1 MRKVFVGMLSK
12 TAVEEDV
19 NIMFQQF
26 GTIEEV
32 TVLRDVD
39 GRSKGCAFV
48 KFSTRQ
54 EAQQAINDM
63 HGSKIMPVYY
73 IVTL

>member
-1 MRKVFVGMLSK
+1 M
-12 TAVEEDV
+12 EEDV

>member
-1 MRKVFVGMLSK
+1 MLSK
-12 TAVEEDV
+12 MAVEDDV
-19 NIMFQQF
+19 TIMFQPF
-26 GTIEEV
+26 GNIEEV

-63 HGSKIMPVYY
+63 HGSKIMPVR
-73 IVTL
+73 